1 MGGARTSPPKAPV
14 SSVIARWLV
23 VDGDAVEWRATVQ
36 VRPCRRPVMTRQ
48 ETEEREWG
56 TRADLCTDVLTT
68 MEQ

>member
-1 MGGARTSPPKAPV
+1 MGDARTFLPTVPV
-14 SSVIARWLV
+14 WSVIARWLV
-23 VDGDAVEWRATVQ
+23 VDDDVVEWRATVQ

-56 TRADLCTDVLTT
+56 IRADLCTDVLTT